1 MAFITDNSGNVI
13 SFAEYQDVLDMDQRL
28 FENNEGLTD
37 DVVEELLE
45 KGTQRILYAIK
56 YSDWWRDLYLTETVS
71 PSFTSASDV
80 PDVNPNQILVRKTD
94 FQDLCVYYSL
104 YYYILPRIADFSKE
118 DNAERAKIGFYQ
130 QRYQA
135 LFEELIN
142 AGDWY
147 DILNQGSI
155 TASEKKPGAMRLHRS
170 R

>member
-1 MAFITDNSGNVI
+1 MAFITDNTGNVI
-13 SFAEYQDVLDMDQRL
+13 SFAEYQDVLDTDQRL

-37 DVVEELLE
+37 DVVEELLI

-80 PDVNPNQILVRKTD
+80 PDVNPNQILARRTD
-94 FQDLCVYYSL
+94 FTDLCVYYAL
-104 YYYILPRIADFSKE
+104 YYYILPKIADFSKE

-142 AGDWY
+142 AGDWF

-155 TASEKKPGAMRLHRS
+155 TASEKKPGAMRLHR
-170 R
+170 RR